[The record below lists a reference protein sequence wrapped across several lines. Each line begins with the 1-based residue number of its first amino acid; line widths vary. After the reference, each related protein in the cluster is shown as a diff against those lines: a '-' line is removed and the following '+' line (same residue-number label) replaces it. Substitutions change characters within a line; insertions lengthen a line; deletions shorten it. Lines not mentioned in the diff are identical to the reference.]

1 MNLSYLVE
9 TDWAVHYLRGR
20 EDIVKRLNDLQVG
33 GLAISVISLA
43 ELYRGVYLSNN
54 PTLAEEKL
62 NDFLAQVEIL
72 EIDSQ
77 TCQIY
82 GREYSRLQ
90 KKGQLIDHFDL
101 LIGATSL
108 QYRLVLLT
116 NNRRHFERLLG
127 LKIISS
133 N

>member
-1 MNLSYLVE
+1 M
-9 TDWAVHYLRGR
+9 
-20 EDIVKRLNDLQVG
+20 KRLNELQVD

-62 NDFLAQVEIL
+62 NNFLAQVEIL

-77 TCQIY
+77 TCRIY

-108 QYRLVLLT
+108 QYSLVLLT

-133 N
+133 SGKS